1 MALGTGTDVVSLEE
15 GEDTQRRQIP
25 DILSTGIRRGV
36 AVAPG
41 AGKVPLADSEVP
53 GSTKRSV
60 SLPSH
65 GATDTTA
72 LPQP

>member
-1 MALGTGTDVVSLEE
+1 MVLGTGTDIA
-15 GEDTQRRQIP
+15 GRRQRRQIP
-25 DILSTGIRRGV
+25 EILSTGIKRV
-36 AVAPG
+36 EAVALA
-41 AGKVPLADSEVP
+41 AGKVPLAVSEVP
-53 GSTKRSV
+53 GGIKRSV